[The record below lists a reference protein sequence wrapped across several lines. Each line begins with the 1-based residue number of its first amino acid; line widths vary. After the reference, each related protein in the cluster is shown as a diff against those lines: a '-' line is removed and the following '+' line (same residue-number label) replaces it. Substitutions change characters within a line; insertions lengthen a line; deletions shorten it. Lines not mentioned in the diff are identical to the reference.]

1 MSDILS
7 DVATVRTL
15 QQKLFDKRINIS
27 LYRDATAAEVS
38 SSAGA
43 FNVDQTVRTIIIPET
58 GRKPNIRLSGKMV
71 AQTTIQQMEL
81 RITNFFTDV
90 PLSEYKKVVL
100 EAGYANSLR
109 VAMKGEILNSF
120 TEQPGPDGVTFFQ
133 VMVGQFTDWMSKTL
147 STTFNEGT
155 PFESV
160 LKTVANALGLTAISF
175 AATGQVLP
183 FPLSYNGLAKE
194 WLEKLKGVF
203 PAIIIKPDGSN
214 LIAYQLDRG
223 GTGIVYVL
231 DFVSDVKKNAAGF
244 DIQAPWIPS
253 ISRGTLFR
261 LTRTSTARTSEAA
274 RSRLETNF
282 KF

>member
-1 MSDILS
+1 
-7 DVATVRTL
+7 
-15 QQKLFDKRINIS
+15 
-27 LYRDATAAEVS
+27 
-38 SSAGA
+38 
-43 FNVDQTVRTIIIPET
+43 
-58 GRKPNIRLSGKMV
+58 MV

-109 VAMKGEILNSF
+109 VGMKGEILNSF

-133 VMVGQFTDWMSKTL
+133 VMVGQFTDWMSKTS

-223 GTGIVYVL
+223 GTGNRLRSGLRERCEKERRGLRHPGTVVP
-231 DFVSDVKKNAAGF
+231 F
-244 DIQAPWIPS
+244 PS
-253 ISRGTLFR
+253 GRGTLFR
-261 LTRTSTARTSEAA
+261 LTRTSTARTSGGA
-274 RSRLETNF
+274 RFHSAISS